1 MSFFQN
7 LFGSATQPANPQQ
20 QQQQQPAQQPQA
32 QPAPPGNIP
41 AQPNNGTQQSAGT
54 APNGVVPEQPQQV
67 ESPLDQFKDIWQPVE
82 NQSDP
87 NAPLLNVDPKKLAE
101 ASRKTNFAGMIN
113 PQLMEKIQQGGPE
126 ATQAFAAAM
135 NQVAQGVYA
144 QSAFASSK
152 IVEAAV
158 AKAKQQLIAEMPN
171 QFKRQQVSDTLRSEN
186 PVFNH
191 PAASPILSAVERQLS
206 MKFPNAQPSEISG
219 MAKQYITNFA
229 NAVSPQ
235 QQTENKK
242 SGKNDEDWSNFL

>member
-1 MSFFQN
+1 MSFFNN
-7 LFGSATQPANPQQ
+7 LFGSAQPQQPAPAPAPAPAAQQ
-20 QQQQQPAQQPQA
+20 QQSQA
-32 QPAPPGNIP
+32 APPGNIP
-41 AQPNNGTQQSAGT
+41 AQPNNGTQQSANT
-54 APNGVVPEQPQQV
+54 APNGVVPEQPAQP

-113 PQLMEKIQQGGPE
+113 PQLMEQIQQGGPE
-126 ATQAFAAAM
+126 ATKAFAAAM

-144 QSAFASSK
+144 QSAFATSK

-158 AKAKQQLIAEMPN
+158 SKAKQQLIAEMPQ

-206 MKFPNAQPSEISG
+206 MKFPNAPASEISG
-219 MAKQYITNFA
+219 MAKQYLQNFA
-229 NAVSPQ
+229 GAISPQ
-235 QQTENKK
+235 QVQESRTA
-242 SGKNDEDWSNFL
+242 GKRDEDWSNFA